1 MAKAAA
7 PQVRTGRVSKI
18 NYEDGTYEVTYA
30 DRGGA
35 VTCPINAVSNG
46 RYKMPEIGDIVCVE
60 HNGNGT
66 VMGSTMGTVWNRRNK
81 PVNGRQG
88 LYRQE
93 FGRTKGK
100 AYEEYDDTTG
110 VLQTNAD
117 TGIRR
122 NSKGEIF
129 DESAGPTTI
138 TAGGQLML
146 QSRGSSASISA
157 TGGVGI
163 AAGEAVDIEA
173 GSYLSMKSEAE
184 MTVECGGDATVKVTG
199 KTTEEYTGKVS
210 RTHTAEVTETNEADV
225 TRTTEGDEDTTVE
238 GDASLT
244 VNGTLKITV
253 GGTTITI
260 DPGGNV
266 TVDAGASVTVT
277 AAASVEITAAGD
289 LNITGPSGDVTV
301 DGISLVH
308 HTHKDGGAGE
318 PEKG

>member
-1 MAKAAA
+1 MARAAA

-18 NYEDGTYEVTYA
+18 NYEAGTYEVTYA

-66 VMGSTMGTVWNRRNK
+66 VMGTTVGTVWNRSNM

-100 AYEEYDDTTG
+100 AYEEYDDNTG

-129 DESAGPTTI
+129 DESAGPTTV

-146 QSRGSSASISA
+146 QSSGSSASIAAAS
-157 TGGVGI
+157 GVGI

-173 GSYLSMKSEAE
+173 GSYLSMTSAAE

-199 KTTEEYTGKVS
+199 ETTEEYTGKVS
-210 RTHTAEVTETNEADV
+210 RTHTAEVSETNEADV
-225 TRTTEGDEDTTVE
+225 TRTTEGNEDATVE

-266 TVDAGASVTVT
+266 EVDAGAEVT
-277 AAASVEITAAGD
+277 ITAGGSVNISAAGA
-289 LNITGPSGDVTV
+289 LNINGPTGDVTV
-301 DGISLVH
+301 NGVSLVH
-308 HTHKDGGAGE
+308 HTHQNAGAGQ
-318 PEKG
+318 PNR